1 MNRSRILALTCALLV
16 TGSALAESDYDFDAT
31 VVCVHPAYV
40 TADIG
45 GTVASVPVLAGEKV
59 ESGDVIAELNTTKI
73 YATTDGTVTGVFAEA
88 GDSVSAITDR
98 YGALMYIEPAS
109 KYTIAASTANSYN
122 ASANKYVHVGEH
134 VYLSCTSDGDHTGEG
149 FVSAVSGED
158 FTVEVTSGSFYMGE
172 TVSVFREDSL
182 ASKTR
187 IGRGEIERI
196 ENVAVTG
203 GAVSEA
209 GTGGSA
215 SSGSGTSASVVQ
227 IHVADGDTVKAGDL
241 LIETLSGEYDA
252 LYCTGT
258 ALTTDQEG
266 ILAEVNASVGNSV
279 NKGDIIATLYPQE
292 NLQLKIALNES
303 DLSALAVGDAVQI
316 SFNWNEDA
324 DDASTYTGTV
334 SEILYT
340 AVEGESLSGQE
351 SAEGISGDS
360 AAYAAYIDFE
370 AGEEIRLG
378 MTAIVS
384 PANAVESTIASDNA
398 E

>member
-1 MNRSRILALTCALLV
+1 MNRSRILALACALLV

-134 VYLSCTSDGDHTGEG
+134 VYLSCMSDGDHTGEG

-324 DDASTYTGTV
+324 DDASTYTGVV

-384 PANAVESTIASDNA
+384 PADTVESTTASDNA